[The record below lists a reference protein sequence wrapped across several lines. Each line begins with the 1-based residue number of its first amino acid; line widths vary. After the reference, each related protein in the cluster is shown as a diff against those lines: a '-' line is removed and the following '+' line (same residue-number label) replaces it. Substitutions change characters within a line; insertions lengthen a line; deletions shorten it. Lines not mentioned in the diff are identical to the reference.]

1 MSLRR
6 SARVQLKPE
15 TILPLTNAAPPAK
28 KRVRKSKLEE
38 QDDLITH
45 SNPAKS
51 MPPPPTTP
59 NKRRKLTTNTTP
71 APKLT
76 LPRTPSTHPIL
87 PNRTNAP
94 LLTPSGKHTLPPP
107 AFNTSPSKVPDV
119 STLTNKSLLP
129 TAYAHLIS
137 VAPNLAPLIE
147 SHPCTPFSA
156 EGLAE
161 PVDPWQSLVSSIIG
175 QQVSGAAASS
185 IKRKFVALFN
195 TAEDE
200 VKKDGY
206 WEDNTPAN
214 ENIDTA
220 AAASKPKSTF
230 PTPAQVVSKD
240 LPTLRTAG
248 LSQRKAEYISGL
260 AAAFLDKSLTPSL
273 LLNGTDQ
280 EVHDA
285 LIAIRGLG
293 PWSVEMFMLFSLKRT
308 DVFSTGDLGV
318 QRGMAGFVGKWK
330 VGLKAKEGGGK
341 WKYMKEQ
348 EMLEIG
354 ERFRPF
360 RSIFMWYMWRIGDG
374 VDISAIGEQV

>member
-15 TILPLTNAAPPAK
+15 TILPLTDAAPPAK

-38 QDDLITH
+38 QDDLPTH

-360 RSIFMWYMWRIGDG
+360 RVCCFGLLS
-374 VDISAIGEQV
+374 SAFCHSSGR